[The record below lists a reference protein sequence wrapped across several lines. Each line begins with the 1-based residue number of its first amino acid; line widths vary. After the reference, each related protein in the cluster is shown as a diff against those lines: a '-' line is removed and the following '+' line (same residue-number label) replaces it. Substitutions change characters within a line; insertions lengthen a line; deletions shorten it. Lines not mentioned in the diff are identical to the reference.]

1 MILSK
6 ETANHGSLPQLGGRL
21 LWLYRIAWFGLAIGA
36 VLASAYF
43 PFQSTAYPAMI
54 GLRLVK
60 SAVLISAAAVL
71 AYRRGSDP
79 VAALLALAF
88 LLWTITSSLDFG
100 THAAFAQ
107 LLDRGR
113 FLLFVLAILSFPDGQ
128 WQPRWTRS
136 VAVVSGA
143 VFLLGIGE
151 AMNLLATRL
160 YLPLAIACV
169 VGAIASLVARF
180 RATANFASK
189 QQLKWVALGLVVG
202 VGLILCAR
210 AGSALDNSRVFPIL
224 WEALFQL
231 GIITVALGFLISV
244 LRYRLF
250 DAETVITRSAAYATL
265 TIALVATFGGTEAF
279 IQNVGQD
286 YLGMD
291 IGGIS
296 GGMAAAVAAVLLN
309 PLHGRITD
317 WAEDRFQPDLAQ
329 LKRETP
335 ELLARL
341 ANSST
346 RRLCDAVLA
355 HINAAIHTGHSALVF
370 NGRVLAARGIPLAE
384 VRRRTT
390 RALDEDLAGHPLF
403 PVRMP
408 LGNDRPGAAGWLF
421 IGPRPDGTLC
431 GKEDLDAVRSILP
444 ALQHALSAAT
454 TRDSLDST
462 VDRREKRI
470 RAEIDGL
477 RLRLDAIEDTPVGWR
492 VARQSPR

>member
-1 MILSK
+1 MNSTAPTTDHRSLQLSG
-6 ETANHGSLPQLGGRL
+6 TL
-21 LWLYRIAWFGLAIGA
+21 LWLYRLTWLGLAIGA
-36 VLASAYF
+36 VLASALL
-43 PFQSTAYPAMI
+43 PFQSMAYPAVI

-60 SAVLISAAAVL
+60 SAVLISAAIVL
-71 AYRRGSDP
+71 AYRRRRDP

-88 LLWTITSSLDFG
+88 LTWTITSSLDFG
-100 THAAFAQ
+100 THATFAQ
-107 LLDRGR
+107 LLDRCR
-113 FLLFVLAILSFPDGQ
+113 FLLFVLALLLFPEGN
-128 WQPRWTRS
+128 WRPHWTRL
-136 VAVVSGA
+136 VAAMSGA

-151 AMNLLATRL
+151 VLNLLQTRL

-169 VGAIASLVARF
+169 VGGIASLVARF
-180 RATANFASK
+180 RASTNFASK

-210 AGSALDNSRVFPIL
+210 AGSALDNSRAFPVPII
-224 WEALFQL
+224 WEGLFQL
-231 GIITVALGFLISV
+231 GIITVALGFLISL

-296 GGMAAAVAAVLLN
+296 GGMAAAVAAVLLS
-309 PLHGRITD
+309 PLHGHITE

-329 LKRETP
+329 LKREMP

-341 ANSST
+341 ATSST
-346 RRLCDAVLA
+346 RRLCDAALS
-355 HINAAIHTGHSALVF
+355 HMSAAIHVQQSALVL
-370 NGRVLAARGIPLAE
+370 NGRVLAARGMPLAA
-384 VRRRTT
+384 VRRWTT
-390 RALDEDLAGHPLF
+390 RALEEDFICDPF
-403 PVRMP
+403 PVRLP
-408 LGNDRPGAAGWLF
+408 LGTGGPDVAAWLF

-444 ALQHALSAAT
+444 AIRHALSVAT
-454 TRDSLDST
+454 TRDALNAA

-477 RLRLDAIEDTPVGWR
+477 RLRLNAIEETPVGWR
-492 VARQSPR
+492 